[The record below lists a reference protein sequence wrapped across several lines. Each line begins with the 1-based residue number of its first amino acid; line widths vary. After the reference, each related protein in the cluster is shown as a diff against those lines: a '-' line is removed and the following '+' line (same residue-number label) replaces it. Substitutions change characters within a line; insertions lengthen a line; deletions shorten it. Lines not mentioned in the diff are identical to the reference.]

1 MVDRIGR
8 GGSLAQEA
16 LLAAVRRQAE
26 AASRVQEA
34 ARSIEGGAAGAL
46 PAGTSAAAAPEEG
59 GFGAALSRG
68 VEAVDEVVRG
78 AERLPEEVV
87 TGRVDEF
94 HELAARLKQ
103 ADLTFKFALEVRNK
117 LIDAYRE
124 VMRMSV

>member
-1 MVDRIGR
+1 M
-8 GGSLAQEA
+8 
-16 LLAAVRRQAE
+16 
-26 AASRVQEA
+26 
-34 ARSIEGGAAGAL
+34 
-46 PAGTSAAAAPEEG
+46 
-59 GFGAALSRG
+59 
-68 VEAVDEVVRG
+68 
-78 AERLPEEVV
+78 PEEVV